1 MSENNLPN
9 MDGNNEELDN
19 QALNNEEAENQAAEN
34 EAADYTAEVSGFAGS
49 DDDFAAEDYGYN
61 DNTADYAETPV
72 SDGAA
77 VEAPKS
83 HTAAIAIGTVAA
95 LVLII
100 AGLLIWYIT
109 KPLPQPTYID
119 VNGQTLGDM
128 AASTGMELSE
138 IIYMYDLPKNTP
150 AEASISQVQ
159 YMIPLKKMAVM
170 NQMGLQKFKEQYNIP
185 DEITGEGNFLD
196 SILKVFGINRYKITG
211 DTPFGLAEGEITLGD
226 YIGEENLE
234 EFKEEYGISADATVD
249 TKWKEVRDTVMAKQ
263 KEEYEAQ
270 QARMNAP
277 AEAEPEDNTESPAPE
292 GDTSAEPTE
301 APAAE

>member
-19 QALNNEEAENQAAEN
+19 QALNNEDTENQAVEN
-34 EAADYTAEVSGFAGS
+34 EAAASDFAGADEGFAE
-49 DDDFAAEDYGYN
+49 EDYSYN
-61 DNTADYAETPV
+61 DNTADYAEAPV
-72 SDGAA
+72 SDGVAA
-77 VEAPKS
+77 EAPKN
-83 HTAAIAIGTVAA
+83 HTAAIAIGAVAA

-196 SILKVFGINRYKITG
+196 TILKVFGINRYKITG

-270 QARMNAP
+270 QAKMNAP
-277 AEAEPEDNTESPAPE
+277 AETEPEDNTESPAPE
-292 GDTSAEPTE
+292 GDASAEPTE

>member
-19 QALNNEEAENQAAEN
+19 QALNNEDTENQAVEN
-34 EAADYTAEVSGFAGS
+34 EAAASDFAGADEGFAE
-49 DDDFAAEDYGYN
+49 EDYSYN
-61 DNTADYAETPV
+61 DNTADYAEAPV
-72 SDGAA
+72 SDGVAA
-77 VEAPKS
+77 ESPKN
-83 HTAAIAIGTVAA
+83 HTAAIAIGAVAA

-196 SILKVFGINRYKITG
+196 TILKVFGINRYKITG

-270 QARMNAP
+270 QAKMNAP
-277 AEAEPEDNTESPAPE
+277 AETEPEDNTESPAPE
-292 GDTSAEPTE
+292 GDASAEPTE